1 MARPESHGAPNP
13 GVESALFEALG
24 LKAGSKGFPR
34 ENWVLVALKR
44 VNRCWAPGTQMT
56 TRW

>member
-1 MARPESHGAPNP
+1 MVPPNP